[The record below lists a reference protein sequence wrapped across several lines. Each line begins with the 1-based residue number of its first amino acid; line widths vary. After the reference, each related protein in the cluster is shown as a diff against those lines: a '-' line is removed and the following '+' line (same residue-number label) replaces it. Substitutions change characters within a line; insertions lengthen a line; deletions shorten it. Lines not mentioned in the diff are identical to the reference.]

1 VLNSQYEKDLG
12 AQVLVHDINSSL
24 SALQGALEVIKDEW
38 RSNPELVEKI
48 LPLTLEKINQL
59 HLQLTNYQNFQH
71 KFPLLKNR

>member
-1 VLNSQYEKDLG
+1 MLNSQNEKDLG
-12 AQVLVHDINSSL
+12 TQVLVHDINSSL

-59 HLQLTNYQNFQH
+59 HLQLNNYRNFQH